1 MRLQLPS
8 LDQSFTEIKYRTP
21 SPANFLLPR
30 PGYGLRSYTI
40 DSRNGFLSDVFDGY
54 YCRRPGSSAAV
65 LERTSYYSSQSDIEE
80 FDPTTG
86 LRRNSRLRSTAMS
99 DGRRT
104 PFSTTA
110 VRRRSASNVL
120 SDDEPTKTYTYNELR
135 LSNNV
140 LPAGVDKNKLEE
152 YLSKEEFF
160 GLFNMPMEE
169 FYRLAEWKRNDMKK
183 RLDLF

>member
-1 MRLQLPS
+1 
-8 LDQSFTEIKYRTP
+8 
-21 SPANFLLPR
+21 
-30 PGYGLRSYTI
+30 
-40 DSRNGFLSDVFDGY
+40 
-54 YCRRPGSSAAV
+54 
-65 LERTSYYSSQSDIEE
+65 
-80 FDPTTG
+80 
-86 LRRNSRLRSTAMS
+86 MS